1 MLNRRLV
8 DRFSLRNLLRIATS
22 CALAFALLL
31 LLFNIGNFRSL
42 WAVVFPMLLIFSTN
56 GIVAACSNAAALN
69 SAEDSMTGSAAALPS
84 QKYERLTSH
93 HRGTSGSLS
102 DLSVPSAASC
112 RRHSS
117 PYRTAHRASSHR
129 RKESRR

>member
-8 DRFSLRNLLRIATS
+8 DRFSLRNLLHIATS

-69 SAEDSMTGSAAALPS
+69 SAEDSMTGSAAAL
-84 QKYERLTSH
+84 L
-93 HRGTSGSLS
+93 GSLQYGSGLLSSLLLALFS
-102 DLSVPSAASC
+102 DGTPKAMVVIIFLAILAS
-112 RRHSS
+112 
-117 PYRTAHRASSHR
+117 TLMAWIA
-129 RKESRR
+129 

>member
-31 LLFNIGNFRSL
+31 LFNIGNFRSL
-42 WAVVFPMLLIFSTN
+42 WAVVFPMLLIFGSN

-69 SAEDSMTGSAAALPS
+69 SAEDSMTGSAAAL
-84 QKYERLTSH
+84 L
-93 HRGTSGSLS
+93 GSLQYGSGILSSLLLALFS
-102 DLSVPSAASC
+102 DGTPKAMVVIIF
-112 RRHSS
+112 
-117 PYRTAHRASSHR
+117 
-129 RKESRR
+129 

>member
-31 LLFNIGNFRSL
+31 LLFNIENFRSL

-69 SAEDSMTGSAAALPS
+69 SVEDSMTGSAAALLDS
-84 QKYERLTSH
+84 LQYGSGILSSLLLALFSD
-93 HRGTSGSLS
+93 GTPKSMVVIIFLAI
-102 DLSVPSAASC
+102 LAS
-112 RRHSS
+112 
-117 PYRTAHRASSHR
+117 TLMAWIA
-129 RKESRR
+129 RK

>member
-42 WAVVFPMLLIFSTN
+42 WAVVFPMLLIL
-56 GIVAACSNAAALN
+56 IPMV
-69 SAEDSMTGSAAALPS
+69 
-84 QKYERLTSH
+84 
-93 HRGTSGSLS
+93 SLQHVQMPQ
-102 DLSVPSAASC
+102 LSIAQ
-112 RRHSS
+112 RIR
-117 PYRTAHRASSHR
+117 
-129 RKESRR
+129 

>member
-31 LLFNIGNFRSL
+31 LLLFNIGNFRSL
-42 WAVVFPMLLIFSTN
+42 WAVVFPMLLIFSSN

-69 SAEDSMTGSAAALPS
+69 SAEDSMTGSAAAL
-84 QKYERLTSH
+84 L
-93 HRGTSGSLS
+93 GSLQYGS
-102 DLSVPSAASC
+102 GILSS
-112 RRHSS
+112 
-117 PYRTAHRASSHR
+117 
-129 RKESRR
+129 

>member
-69 SAEDSMTGSAAALPS
+69 SAEDSMTGSAAAL
-84 QKYERLTSH
+84 L
-93 HRGTSGSLS
+93 GSLQYGSGILSSLLLALFS
-102 DLSVPSAASC
+102 DGIPNIIFLAILAS
-112 RRHSS
+112 
-117 PYRTAHRASSHR
+117 TLMAWIA
-129 RKESRR
+129 RK

>member
-8 DRFSLRNLLRIATS
+8 DRFSLRNLLHIATS
-22 CALAFALLL
+22 GALALAFALLL

-69 SAEDSMTGSAAALPS
+69 SAEDSMTGSAAALLGFL
-84 QKYERLTSH
+84 QY
-93 HRGTSGSLS
+93 GSGILS
-102 DLSVPSAASC
+102 S
-112 RRHSS
+112 
-117 PYRTAHRASSHR
+117 
-129 RKESRR
+129 

>member
-42 WAVVFPMLLIFSTN
+42 WAVVFPILLIFSTN
-56 GIVAACSNAAALN
+56 SIVAACSNAAALN
-69 SAEDSMTGSAAALPS
+69 SAEDSMTGSAAAL
-84 QKYERLTSH
+84 L
-93 HRGTSGSLS
+93 GSLS
-102 DLSVPSAASC
+102 NTEVGSFLPC
-112 RRHSS
+112 SS
-117 PYRTAHRASSHR
+117 LFFQMALLKPW
-129 RKESRR
+129 